1 MPVTDR
7 IRALVVAGASLDE
20 IRAAAKAQGMVPLRA
35 AGWEKVCAGIT
46 TVEELLRVTRDEST
60 A

>member
-1 MPVTDR
+1 MTDH
-7 IRALVVAGASLDE
+7 IRGLVVAGAPLDE

-35 AGWEKVCAGIT
+35 AGWEKVCAGVT

-60 A
+60 E